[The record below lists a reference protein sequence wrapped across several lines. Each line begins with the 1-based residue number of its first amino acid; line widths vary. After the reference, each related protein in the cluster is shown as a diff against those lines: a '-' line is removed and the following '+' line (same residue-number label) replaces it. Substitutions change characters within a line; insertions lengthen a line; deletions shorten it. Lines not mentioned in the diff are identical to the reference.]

1 MKSAKFVQKTIVKKL
16 HLLNVIVVR
25 QFVRIKIVKHCM
37 KLNVKIKKDVLNVV
51 VMKRKIIFVMVDIV
65 LTVKYLLTLNIN
77 ATY

>member
-1 MKSAKFVQKTIVKKL
+1 
-16 HLLNVIVVR
+16 
-25 QFVRIKIVKHCM
+25 M

-51 VMKRKIIFVMVDIV
+51 VMKSKIIFVMVDIV